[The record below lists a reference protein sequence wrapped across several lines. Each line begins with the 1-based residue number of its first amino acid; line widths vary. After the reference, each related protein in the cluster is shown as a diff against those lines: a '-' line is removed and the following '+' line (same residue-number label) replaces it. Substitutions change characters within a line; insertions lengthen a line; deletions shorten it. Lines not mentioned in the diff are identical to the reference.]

1 MSYELSEEQQ
11 LIQQNAR
18 EFAQDYLGSITV
30 QLDKSDEYPAEA
42 IQRMAELGFLGF
54 CLPEEF
60 GGAAVG
66 YFGYVLAVEELSRV
80 SAAVASILIEHA
92 SLAAYAIN
100 RWGSATQKQEYLPAL
115 ARGEKLGAFA
125 LNESGPAVGI
135 GPDAVI
141 ATAQSGG
148 YVLNGRKSYV
158 GNAGV
163 AGLYVILGCTDKA
176 AGAKSLTAFIVPANT
191 PGIKVGPKKGKMG
204 LHGYPSA
211 DVVLENVVVS
221 ESQVLGGV
229 NAGQA
234 IAAET
239 MAAAAIAQAAQA
251 VGITQKAVEHGADYA
266 KQRVQF
272 GRPIASFQ
280 AVQSMLAEAAV
291 NCHVARLAVYNA
303 ASLVEQGKSFEVE
316 AAIVKLFTARFGQKA
331 LVDIVQVE
339 AGNGYSEEV
348 DLARLYREISGV
360 TILEGPMEFPE
371 KLIAS
376 NIVGGVK

>member
-30 QLDKSDEYPAEA
+30 QLDKSDEYPADA
-42 IQRMAELGFLGF
+42 VRRMAELGFLGF

-66 YFGYVLAVEELSRV
+66 YLGYVLAVEELAKV

-92 SLAAYAIN
+92 SLAAYAMN
-100 RWGSATQKQEYLPAL
+100 RWGTTAQKQEYLPVL

-148 YVLNGRKSYV
+148 YVLNGRKCYV

-163 AGLYVILGCTDKA
+163 AGLYVIFACTDAA
-176 AGAKSLTAFIVPANT
+176 AGAKTLTAFIVPADT
-191 PGIKVGPKKGKMG
+191 PGISVGPKKAKMG
-204 LHGYPSA
+204 LHGFPTA
-211 DVVLENVVVS
+211 DVVLKNVVVS
-221 ESQVLGGV
+221 ESRILGSV

-272 GRPIASFQ
+272 GRPVASFQ
-280 AVQSMLAEAAV
+280 AVQTMLAEAAV
-291 NCHVARLAVYNA
+291 NCHVARLAVYSA
-303 ASLVEQGKSFEVE
+303 ASLVEQGKPFEVE
-316 AAIVKLFTARFGQKA
+316 AAMVKLFTARFGQKS

-339 AGNGYSEEV
+339 GGNGYSEEV

-376 NIVGGVK
+376 AIAGGV